1 MHKFKV
7 INNGTILVNEDFIMD
22 PWIYGHLYNRSWSPF
37 PKQNFDKKRLKKIK
51 FCFISHLHQDH
62 WDLDTIKH
70 FTKNVTFFLP
80 KLSFNKVIEKT
91 LNKIGYHKIKY
102 IEYGKFQKISPNYEI
117 AVIPPLNK
125 GALETDVIN
134 PKDDNAV
141 AIDTGLVL
149 RLTKLNINNLILFD
163 NSPYDI
169 KVFQKY
175 FKDINIQ
182 NLFFNY
188 NGFAQ
193 DYPLKYNMLTTSQK
207 QKISYELQ
215 LKKEKYL
222 LKFINYIKPK
232 LLIPHSSDFI
242 LNHNRRLF
250 FKIHSKEFLDKDR
263 YAKRINKIT
272 DIKAY
277 ALYGKDTLVVE
288 KEKFHVDIKTKN
300 KEKDLKPSPMKLH
313 FPKTSNKN
321 FDHLLSIALNQTFDR
336 IKKYKLSIPNNKL
349 GLDFGSSKYLIDFK
363 SKKITKNRFVK
374 NNILILLTK
383 KKIVKLILEK
393 KLHINNAGI
402 GCYLNWERYPNK
414 YLNFRDLYQCLNFF
428 HV

>member
-1 MHKFKV
+1 MYKFKV
-7 INNGTILVNEDFIMD
+7 INNATTLVNEDFIMD

-37 PKQNFDKKRLKKIK
+37 PKQNFDKKKLKKIK
-51 FCFISHLHQDH
+51 FCYISHLHQDH
-62 WDLDTIKH
+62 WDLDTIKY
-70 FTKNVTFFLP
+70 FSKKVTFFIP
-80 KLSFNKVIEKT
+80 NLSFNKVIEKT
-91 LNKIGYHKIKY
+91 LNKYGYQNIKY
-102 IEYGKFQKISPNYEI
+102 LDYGKFNKISKNYEI

-125 GALETDVIN
+125 GALETDIISA
-134 PKDDNAV
+134 KDDNAV
-141 AIDTGLVL
+141 AIDTGLIL

-169 KVFQKY
+169 KIFKKY
-175 FKDINIQ
+175 FKDISVQ

-193 DYPLKYNMLTTSQK
+193 DYPLKYNMLSTSEK
-207 QKISYELQ
+207 KKISYELQ

-222 LKFINYIKPK
+222 LKFIDFIKPK

-250 FKIHSKEFLDKDR
+250 FKIHSEKFLDKHK

-272 DIKAY
+272 NIKTY
-277 ALYGKDTLVVE
+277 ALYAKDTLVIN
-288 KEKFHVDIKTKN
+288 KDKFHVEIKTKN
-300 KEKDLKPSPMKLH
+300 NERNLKWQPLKLH
-313 FPKTSNKN
+313 FPKPSNKN
-321 FDHLLSIALNQTFDR
+321 FEDLLNIALNQTFDR
-336 IKKYKLSIPNNKL
+336 IKKYNLSIPKNKF
-349 GLDFGSSKYLIDFK
+349 GLDFGNSKYLIDFK
-363 SKKITKNRFVK
+363 KKKIIKNQFAK
-374 NNILILLTK
+374 DNILILLTK

-402 GCYLNWERYPNK
+402 GCYLNWKRYPNK

-428 HV
+428 HI